1 VTGAATGGDPGTRPA
16 AAAADTE
23 LARVA
28 EAAPLTEP
36 VGPPPPKPPLWR
48 RVAADVTPLR
58 ESSAYRRWWVG
69 YMVSNVGSQLTIV
82 AAQLQVFAITRSSFD
97 VGITGLVTV
106 IPLIVFGLF
115 GGSIADAVDRRL
127 LNLVTTSLA
136 TVLSTLLVVQAATG
150 LHLLWL
156 LYVLLGLQAA
166 VFSVDSSARG
176 AMLPRLVRRDLLPA
190 ANSLGQISQN
200 TALTAGPL
208 LAGLIVSV
216 SGFTAAYL
224 VDACSYLAIIYAL
237 VRLPAVPPEGGGQ
250 RPGLRS
256 VIEGLRFLGPRKNLL
271 MTFLVDINA
280 MVFGMPRVLFP
291 ALAAVSFHG
300 GSGIAGMLYAA
311 PSVGALIGAGTSG
324 WAGRVHRQGLAVLLA
339 VCVWGAAI
347 AGFGFTHV
355 LWLAL
360 LLLAVAGAADMV
372 SAIFRNTILQVA
384 TPDSLRGRLQGV
396 FIVVVAGGPRVG
408 DVEAGTVASVFSVQA
423 SVVSGGLLC
432 LAGVAALAAAYRGFA
447 RYDARDPVA

>member
-1 VTGAATGGDPGTRPA
+1 MSDAASGGDTETATISGAAPAPPG
-16 AAAADTE
+16 
-23 LARVA
+23 
-28 EAAPLTEP
+28 
-36 VGPPPPKPPLWR
+36 PKPPLWR

-58 ESSAYRRWWVG
+58 ESAAYRRWWVG

-82 AAQLQVFAITRSSFD
+82 AAQLQVFAISHSSFD
-97 VGITGLVTV
+97 VGLTGLVTV
-106 IPLIVFGLF
+106 VPLVVFGLF

-127 LNLVTTSLA
+127 LNLITSSIA
-136 TVLSTLLVVQAATG
+136 ICLSTLLVVQAALG
-150 LHLLWL
+150 LDLLWL
-156 LYVLLGLQAA
+156 LYLLMGLQAA
-166 VFSVDSSARG
+166 VFSVDSATRG

-208 LAGLIVSV
+208 LAGLIVSL

-224 VDACSYLAIIYAL
+224 VDACSYLAVLYAL
-237 VRLPAVPPEGGGQ
+237 FRLPPVPPEGGGH
-250 RPGLRS
+250 RPGLKS
-256 VIEGLRFLGPRKNLL
+256 VVEGLRFLGPRKNLL

-291 ALAAVSFHG
+291 ALAVDTFHG
-300 GSGIAGMLYAA
+300 GSGIAGLLYAA
-311 PSVGALIGAGTSG
+311 PSVGALLGASMSG
-324 WAGRVHRQGLAVLLA
+324 WAGRIRRQGLAVLLA
-339 VCVWGAAI
+339 VCVWGASI
-347 AGFGFTHV
+347 AVFGFTDV
-355 LWLAL
+355 LWVAL
-360 LLLAVAGAADMV
+360 VLLAIAGAADMV

-408 DVEAGTVASVFSVQA
+408 DVEAGTVASLFSVQA

-432 LAGVAALAAAYRGFA
+432 LLGVGALAAKYRGFA
-447 RYDARDPVA
+447 RYDARHPVP